1 MRRVIPLAL
10 LLLASALALVV
21 PPADPIVKG
30 GPVVAGDLAWMM
42 TAAGLVLLM
51 TPGLSFFYGG
61 MVQKKNV
68 ISTMLQSLMAMIVIS
83 LVWVVVGFSLAFG
96 DDIGGVIGN
105 PSTFFMFRHV
115 GTATHPALAP
125 TIPLVIFALFH
136 LKFAIITPA
145 LITGSFAERVR
156 FWAVVTF
163 TVLFSLVIYCPLA
176 HATWHPDGF
185 LHKWGVLDFAGGTVV
200 HTSAGLAALAGA
212 IVLGRRK
219 LLDTGGEHVPA
230 NIPFVIL
237 GTGMLWFGWFGF
249 NAGSA
254 LAASEQAALA
264 FATTNTASAAA
275 ALAWIAYDVI
285 RGRKASALGACIGAV
300 VGLVAITPAAGYV
313 SVPQSI
319 VIGTVSSIISN
330 VAAHWRSRS
339 QIDDTL
345 DVFPCHGI
353 GGMVGM
359 IATGVFAADVGLV
372 HGSPKVFLVQLVA
385 LAIAAPYAFVG
396 SWVLYRATDLLI
408 PLRVSESQELIGLD
422 ITQHDETVSSRGVR
436 AAVES
441 MQGKLFANTD
451 R

>member
-1 MRRVIPLAL
+1 MRRATPLVL
-10 LLLASALALVV
+10 LLLACVIAIVV
-21 PPADPIVKG
+21 PSAAPVVTG
-30 GPVVAGDLAWMM
+30 GPVVGADLAWMM

-61 MVQKKNV
+61 MVRKKNV

-83 LVWVVVGFSLAFG
+83 IVWVVVGFSLAFG
-96 DDIGGVIGN
+96 DDIGGIIGD
-105 PSTFFMFRHV
+105 PRTFFMFRHV

-185 LHKWGVLDFAGGTVV
+185 LHKWGALDFAGGTVV
-200 HTSAGLAALAGA
+200 HTSAGMAALAGA

-219 LLDTGGEHVPA
+219 LLDVGGEHVPA
-230 NIPFVIL
+230 NIPFVVL

-254 LAASEQAALA
+254 LAANEQAALA

-275 ALAWIAYDVI
+275 ALGWIAFDVV

-313 SVPQSI
+313 SVAQSI

-330 VAAHWRSRS
+330 IAVYWKSRS
-339 QIDDTL
+339 SVDDTL
-345 DVFPCHGI
+345 DVFPCHGV

-359 IATGVFAADVGLV
+359 LATGIFAVDVGLI
-372 HGSPKVFLVQLVA
+372 HGQTKVFLVQGLA

-396 SWVLYRATDLLI
+396 SWLLFKLTDLLI
-408 PLRVSESQELIGLD
+408 PLRVSEQQELIGLD

-436 AAVES
+436 VALES
-441 MQGKLFANTD
+441 TQGELFPGVD
-451 R
+451 V